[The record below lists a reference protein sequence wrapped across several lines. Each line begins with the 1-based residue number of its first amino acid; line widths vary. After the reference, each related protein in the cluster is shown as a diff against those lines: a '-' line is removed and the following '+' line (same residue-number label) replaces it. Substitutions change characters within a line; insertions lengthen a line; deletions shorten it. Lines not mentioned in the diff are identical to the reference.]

1 MSNAIT
7 VPGARG
13 VGRTMCLALALA
25 FLLAGARPAAAEKFS
40 DSDEAKEGQYKT
52 GCVITDYSDVTT
64 GDGVNW
70 VWLAPDAKLGG
81 PGNVEIVSVK
91 NISDVT
97 DAALAGTVESDFK
110 QAFARVGK
118 TVAPGGLKITSCVY
132 WVERANTAKMFIPF
146 AGGHLAQ
153 AGIGI
158 ELIVVDASGRTV
170 SKIRHDGRNGAAP
183 SAAAGAVVDD
193 IANFSRAH

>member
-1 MSNAIT
+1 
-7 VPGARG
+7 
-13 VGRTMCLALALA
+13 MCLALTI
-25 FLLAGARPAAAEKFS
+25 LLVVARPAAAEKFS

-52 GCVITDYSDVTT
+52 GCVITDYADMTT

-70 VWLAPDAKLGG
+70 VWIAPDAKLGG

-97 DAALAGTVESDFK
+97 DAALAGNVESNFK
-110 QAFARVGK
+110 QAFTRVGK
-118 TVAPGGLKITSCVY
+118 TVAPGGLKITSCIY

-170 SKIRHDGRNGAAP
+170 AKIRHDGRSGAAP
-183 SAAAGAVVDD
+183 SDAAGAVVDD

>member
-1 MSNAIT
+1 MKQAM
-7 VPGARG
+7 PLAKARY
-13 VGRTMCLALALA
+13 GRAARRVALVLAALLALAA
-25 FLLAGARPAAAEKFS
+25 PAAAERFA
-40 DSDEAKEGQYKT
+40 DSDEAKEAQYKT
-52 GCVITDYSDVTT
+52 GCVITDYADMTT

-70 VWLAPDAKLGG
+70 VWIAPGSKLGG
-81 PGNVEIVSVK
+81 PGKVEIATVK

-118 TVAPGGLKITSCVY
+118 TVAPGGVKITSCIY

-158 ELIVVDASGRTV
+158 ELIVVDPSGKTIA
-170 SKIRHDGRNGAAP
+170 KIRHDGRSGTAP
-183 SAAAGAVVDD
+183 SDAAGAVVDD
-193 IANFSRAH
+193 IANFSRDH